1 MVFFFVF
8 NKNAILEGKK
18 NPKTFII
25 LIVFRGFCEELKN
38 RLYSCFVL
46 LEICFCVSGR
56 RRSERS
62 HGSAGSL
69 RLYRQREPGQPGMV
83 RLG

>member
-1 MVFFFVF
+1 MFIFCFVLRIR
-8 NKNAILEGKK
+8 NL
-18 NPKTFII
+18 
-25 LIVFRGFCEELKN
+25 FC
-38 RLYSCFVL
+38 SSICFVL
-46 LEICFCVSGR
+46 LEICFCISGR